1 MAKCLRD
8 AFQRLGSLSEK
19 EGNSQ
24 QAELYSLLAKT
35 ADSAGMG
42 ATLTVRSRL
51 DSTEVSR
58 WNALLARASGVALL
72 LSGIGLLLCVVS
84 LVVRRRSL
92 RLAALQPN
100 GMTLAF
106 SFTGA
111 VTALFSSILLFISY
125 RPYGE
130 IAQRFTHTGDNT
142 GLADLSKFLGYTRI
156 PLGAGWV
163 FGKYQSVERFAF
175 YFWCAVAGLC
185 VLVLML
191 SILCFLIRP
200 NARAANRL
208 AG

>member
-1 MAKCLRD
+1 
-8 AFQRLGSLSEK
+8 
-19 EGNSQ
+19 
-24 QAELYSLLAKT
+24 
-35 ADSAGMG
+35 
-42 ATLTVRSRL
+42 
-51 DSTEVSR
+51 
-58 WNALLARASGVALL
+58 
-72 LSGIGLLLCVVS
+72 
-84 LVVRRRSL
+84 
-92 RLAALQPN
+92 
-100 GMTLAF
+100 MTLAS
-106 SFTGA
+106 SFNGA

-130 IAQRFTHTGDNT
+130 IAQRFTHTGDTT

-156 PLGAGWV
+156 PLGAA
-163 FGKYQSVERFAF
+163 QSVERFAF